1 MNTHQLRYVK
11 NLVVGCGL
19 SGMVVAERIASQ
31 LGEPVL
37 IIDKRAHIG
46 GNIYDYKENGITIH
60 QYGPHAFHTNIK
72 HVWDYIQQFSDF
84 YSFQLR
90 VSAWIDGQAVPVP
103 FNFNSM
109 ERLFPQF
116 LAEKIQQ
123 KLITRFGYDV
133 KVPILEL
140 RKENDADL
148 AFLAD
153 FVYKNVFEGYTLK
166 QWGLKPEEID
176 PTVTAR
182 VPIFVG
188 RDDRYFQDKYQ
199 GIPLHGYTTM
209 AEKMLEHP
217 LIDVRLNTAWSQVKD
232 TISYERLFYTGSIDE
247 FFGYSE
253 GVLPYRSLFFKKQ
266 ELNHPYEQPTAN
278 LNYPCNYE
286 WTRVCEPKYFL
297 DEQTDHTVLMR
308 EYPQAFSLGKNE
320 PYYPIANPDNNALYE
335 KYLLKA
341 KKLASVYF
349 LGRLGDYKY
358 YNMDQCIDRA
368 LCLFTQLLQ
377 Q

>member
-1 MNTHQLRYVK
+1 MNARFLSHTK

-72 HVWDYIQQFSDF
+72 HVWEQFSDF

-209 AEKMLEHP
+209 AQKMLEHP
-217 LIDVRLNTAWSQVKD
+217 LIDVRLNTAWEQVKD
-232 TISYERLFYTGSIDE
+232 AISYERLFYTGSIDE

-253 GVLPYRSLFFKKQ
+253 GVLPYRSLFFRKQ
-266 ELNHPYEQPTAN
+266 ELDHPYEQPTAN

-297 DEQTDHTVLMR
+297 NEHTDHTVLIR
-308 EYPQAFSLGKNE
+308 EYPQAFSLGENE

-341 KKLASVYF
+341 KELPNVRF
-349 LGRLGDYKY
+349 FGRLGDYKY

-368 LCLFTQLLQ
+368 LKQFNQI
-377 Q
+377 